1 MSYNKLKS
9 NLIYTVDIVNKLP
22 SDFKVFNVEN
32 VKKILTQYMIFIEEF
47 EQQRGKGNKEIKD
60 IQEECAN
67 IQETL
72 RIINKSISSN

>member
-72 RIINKSISSN
+72 LIINKSISSN